1 MKKIIFIVSVLLFL
15 VIGVQNSMDDSRS
28 ELPKKPIGYKRVLAI
43 SPALKE
49 IVLDL
54 LEPESIVAISDASRK
69 SSNEIVAKKA
79 NKIKN
84 KVSERPSTEEIINLK
99 PDAILIPVVFTRAQA
114 DTLRDCGFNVIPL
127 EVPEGY
133 EAIKKRIMYIAKN
146 LGVENKGKIVVE
158 QMDSKMQSVRNR
170 LKNIDGYKTV
180 IGYSINGAFGRKN
193 GSFDN
198 ICKEANAVN
207 GAGLLNLQR
216 GEHLSKEQIIK
227 LDPDVIICSVSVRD
241 SNMVE
246 EILGDPAFTQIK
258 AIQNKNVV
266 VTEDRYMSSSTQYF
280 VDAVDH
286 ISKLVYPEHN
296 T

>member
-1 MKKIIFIVSVLLFL
+1 MNSPSYGITALLKIRATPSDGLRPI
-15 VIGVQNSMDDSRS
+15 IGFS
-28 ELPKKPIGYKRVLAI
+28 LYLHTG
-43 SPALKE
+43 
-49 IVLDL
+49 
-54 LEPESIVAISDASRK
+54 ISDLSFLSAGLSCHG
-69 SSNEIVAKKA
+69 
-79 NKIKN
+79 
-84 KVSERPSTEEIINLK
+84 
-99 PDAILIPVVFTRAQA
+99 IL
-114 DTLRDCGFNVIPL
+114 GPL